1 MKKLLPAFLILW
13 SATAYGQAFITRWQ
27 TNQPGISNSNQITIP
42 TTGDGY
48 SYSIYWESASNPSIN
63 GNVPGPITGNYTIT
77 FPTAGDYRVH
87 ITGSFPRI
95 FFNEQGNLE
104 LSNPIPLTSDSRK
117 IYRVEQWGS
126 IEWTSM
132 AHAFQGCRYL
142 NFTAADTPDLS
153 RVTDMSNMFNG
164 AISFNSPIGSWD
176 VSHVTNMSGMF
187 HVASNFN
194 QPLGNWDVSKVT
206 DMSWMFG
213 SQWEDILNL
222 FNQPIG
228 NWDVSKVTN
237 MSYMFCLA
245 SHFNQP
251 IGNWNVSNV
260 TDMSGM
266 FSGAAR
272 FNQPIGNWD
281 VSNVTNMSWM
291 FGTQGVGWL
300 NPFNQ
305 PIGNWD
311 VSKVTNMSYMFY
323 DSHFNQPIGNWDV
336 SNVTD
341 MSSMFSWTESFNQSI
356 GNWDVSNVTHM
367 SGMFYLAKNFNQP
380 IGNWDVSNVTNMA
393 TMFGGADSFNQ
404 PIGNWSVGKVT
415 DMSGMFHAAHKF
427 NQPIGSWDVSNVNN
441 MSRMFSGAL
450 NFNQPL
456 GNWIVSKVADMSSM
470 FAASAFNQ
478 PVEDWDV
485 SNVTDMSNM
494 FSGAINFNQ
503 PLGNWILS
511 NVTDM
516 NQMFFGA
523 ANFNQPIGNWDVS
536 NVTNM
541 SWMFYFAENFNQ
553 AIGSWDVGKVS
564 GMEYLLS
571 FSGLDIANYDQTL
584 IGWAAQN
591 VQPNVALG
599 ADGLKYCAG
608 ETART
613 QLITGKGWIIT
624 GDSKEN
630 ILPAPVISVLQ
641 PLCKDSTGTITVD
654 IQYDGML
661 YSFDGGLTFQSENI
675 KTGLIPGNYSV
686 IISNGSGCSSNPEPV
701 VVNSPPVP
709 TVPSLSGSPI
719 VCPNIIEVDYRA
731 SILEYTYNW
740 FIEGGVLKSRQNN
753 TIKVDWGPTN
763 FNASV
768 KAIGYNEHGCPTDTA
783 TFPVKIQIQ
792 LKPEIISGMDSVCYN
807 FRTGVPYQS
816 SYTNGSVYTWFSDG
830 GQVAEGQSTSQVK
843 IDWAA
848 LGQYKLWVKEENT
861 TSTDYCEGLSDT
873 LHVTVFQDL
882 AAITMNFVSV
892 DYTDDKK
899 VRIQWEATLLER
911 ISDLII
917 ISRRIAGTNDPW
929 QVVATLQKNVQSFL
943 DLNVQTSLHI
953 YEYKV
958 EGFNKCDEGLQT
970 VVHNT
975 IRLEGD
981 KVEEHE
987 LIDLHWNDYNGWHG
1001 VERYEIWRKLDGDS
1015 LYRLLEVTPGEI
1027 TDYAGKHGADGFVHL
1042 LKVKAKK
1049 KDENTISWSNTLE
1062 LEFENPID
1070 MIPNIITPNGDSMNE
1085 YFVIPRLYLYPD
1097 NALNI
1102 YNRWGETVYKKINYS
1117 NDWNGSGLPN
1127 GVYYYSLYLLRS
1139 NKTHNGWVQVM
1150 R

>member
-13 SATAYGQAFITRWQ
+13 SATAYGQAFVTRWQ

-95 FFNEQGNLE
+95 FFNEPLGSIPPQP
-104 LSNPIPLTSDSRK
+104 LSSDARK

-132 AHAFQGCRYL
+132 ANAFQGCRYL
-142 NFTAADTPDLS
+142 NFTATDTPDLS
-153 RVTDMSNMFNG
+153 RVTDMSNMFSG
-164 AISFNSPIGSWD
+164 AISFNSPIESWD
-176 VSHVTNMSGMF
+176 VSHVTDMRGMF
-187 HVASNFN
+187 NGALSF
-194 QPLGNWDVSKVT
+194 D
-206 DMSWMFG
+206 
-213 SQWEDILNL
+213 
-222 FNQPIG
+222 QPIG
-228 NWDVSKVTN
+228 SWDVSKVTN

-245 SHFNQP
+245 SN
-251 IGNWNVSNV
+251 
-260 TDMSGM
+260 
-266 FSGAAR
+266 

-281 VSNVTNMSWM
+281 VGNVTDMSWM
-291 FGTQGVGWL
+291 FGYPYL
-300 NPFNQ
+300 EDSPYRFNQ

-311 VSKVTNMSYMFY
+311 VSKVTNMRGLFASANQFNHPIGSWDVSKVTDMSWMFSFALSF
-323 DSHFNQPIGNWDV
+323 DQPIGRWVVSNIKDMSRMFSDARSFNQPIGNWDV
-336 SNVTD
+336 SSVTD
-341 MSSMFSWTESFNQSI
+341 MSWMFASANNFNHPIGSWDVRNVMNMAYMFYGAVNFNQPLGNWRVSKVNEMNSMFSGASVFNQPLEH
-356 GNWDVSNVTHM
+356 WDVSNVM
-367 SGMFYLAKNFNQP
+367 GMGYMFFASGFNQP
-380 IGNWDVSNVTNMA
+380 IGNWDVR
-393 TMFGGADSFNQ
+393 
-404 PIGNWSVGKVT
+404 KVT
-415 DMSGMFHAAHKF
+415 DMG
-427 NQPIGSWDVSNVNN
+427 
-441 MSRMFSGAL
+441 RMFGW
-450 NFNQPL
+450 NYEFNQPL
-456 GNWIVSKVADMSSM
+456 EN
-470 FAASAFNQ
+470 
-478 PVEDWDV
+478 WDV
-485 SNVTDMSNM
+485 SNVTDMNWM
-494 FSGAINFNQ
+494 FLEAISFNQ
-503 PLGNWILS
+503 PLGNW
-511 NVTDM
+511 
-516 NQMFFGA
+516 
-523 ANFNQPIGNWDVS
+523 DVS
-536 NVTNM
+536 KVTNM
-541 SWMFYFAENFNQ
+541 DNMLTAC
-553 AIGSWDVGKVS
+553 
-564 GMEYLLS
+564 
-571 FSGLDIANYDQTL
+571 GLDIANYDQTL
-584 IGWAAQN
+584 IGWATQN
-591 VQPNVALG
+591 VKRNVPLG
-599 ADGLKYCAG
+599 AGGLKYCAG
-608 ETART
+608 ESART
-613 QLITGKGWIIT
+613 HLITANGWNIT
-624 GDSKEN
+624 GDSKN
-630 ILPAPVISVLQ
+630 VLPFPQLTVSQ
-641 PLCKDSTGTITVD
+641 PLCRDSTGTIEVT
-654 IQYDGML
+654 IQRDEDM
-661 YSFDGGLTFQSENI
+661 YSFDGGLSFQSENI
-675 KTGLIPGNYSV
+675 KTGLQPGNYSV
-686 IISNGSGCSSNPEPV
+686 ITRNGSGCSSNATPV
-701 VVNSPPVP
+701 VINAPPVLAVP
-709 TVPSLSGSPI
+709 TLSGSPV
-719 VCPNIIEVDYRA
+719 VCPNIIEVDYSA
-731 SILEYTYNW
+731 SIPEYTYSW
-740 FIEGGVLKSRQNN
+740 FIDGGALKSQQDN

-768 KAIGYNEHGCPTDTA
+768 KAVGYNEHGCPTDTA

-792 LKPEIISGMDSVCYN
+792 LKPEIISRMDSVCYN

-816 SYTNGSVYTWFSDG
+816 SYTNGSVYTWFTDG

-861 TSTDYCEGLSDT
+861 TSTDYCEGISDT

-882 AAITMNFVSV
+882 AAITMQFVSV

-899 VRIQWEATLLER
+899 VRIQWEASLLER

-917 ISRRIAGTNDPW
+917 VSRRIAGTNDPW

-943 DLNVQTSLHI
+943 DLNVQTFQHI

-981 KVEEHE
+981 KVEEQE
-987 LIDLHWNDYNGWHG
+987 LIDLHWNDYNGWDG

-1015 LYRLLEVTPGEI
+1015 IYRLLEVTPGEI